1 MASYCNHSFSL
12 LTAYQ
17 MMKHRLLCQH
27 EFVLGHLKAFQILFP
42 AFLLLPELI
51 GEKGMWLALPL
62 SEIATFAVVV
72 AYVVVGRRN
81 R

>member
-1 MASYCNHSFSL
+1 M
-12 LTAYQ
+12 
-17 MMKHRLLCQH
+17 
-27 EFVLGHLKAFQILFP
+27 LGHLKAFQILFP

-72 AYVVVGRRN
+72 AYVVVGRWN

>member
-1 MASYCNHSFSL
+1 
-12 LTAYQ
+12 
-17 MMKHRLLCQH
+17 MMIHLRQFQH
-27 EFVLGHLKAFQILFP
+27 EFVLGPLKAFQILFP

-72 AYVVVGRRN
+72 AYFAINHNKAQFLVK
-81 R
+81 

>member
-1 MASYCNHSFSL
+1 MKSHS
-12 LTAYQ
+12 
-17 MMKHRLLCQH
+17 HLCQH

-72 AYVVVGRRN
+72 AYVAIN
-81 R
+81 RKKLA